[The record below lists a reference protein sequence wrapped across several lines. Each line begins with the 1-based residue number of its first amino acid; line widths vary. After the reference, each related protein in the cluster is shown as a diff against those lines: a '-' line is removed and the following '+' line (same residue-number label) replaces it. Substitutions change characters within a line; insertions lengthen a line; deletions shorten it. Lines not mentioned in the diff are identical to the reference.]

1 MYTPPVG
8 WPTLAELDVPVHP
21 LGADQI
27 LERVELF
34 SVMAL
39 VVNGNDPVYNR
50 RFFVFCAELLKLNA
64 DVSLDDAG
72 VQGVASVVSAR
83 LDSVPE
89 LALYTEDFKRRCLAS
104 HRAAARKRLLGFY
117 FARCEDLCDDV
128 IERVLEFV

>member
-8 WPTLAELDVPVHP
+8 WPVLAELDVPVAP
-21 LGADQI
+21 LGAEEI

-39 VVNGNDPVYNR
+39 VVNGNDVVYNR
-50 RFFVFCAELLKLNA
+50 RLFVFCAELLKRNEE
-64 DVSLDDAG
+64 VSLDDAG
-72 VQGVASVVSAR
+72 VQGVARFVAAK
-83 LDSVPE
+83 LDAVPE
-89 LALYTEDFKRRCLAS
+89 LARYSEDFKRRCLAS

-128 IERVLEFV
+128 IEKVLTFV